1 MKISKKLER
10 ALSYAVGQ
18 RKIKG
23 WENFTGCIEVQH
35 NNGDRV
41 NCRSKEEIEKLVDS
55 LKGVDYEHIC

>member
-1 MKISKKLER
+1 MKISKKLEK

-23 WENFTGCIEVQH
+23 WENFAGCIEVQH

-41 NCRSKEEIEKLVDS
+41 NCRTKEEVEKMIDS

>member
-23 WENFTGCIEVQH
+23 WENFAGCIEVEFY
-35 NNGDRV
+35 NGDRQ
-41 NCRSKEEIEKLVDS
+41 NLRSKKEVEELIDS
-55 LKGVDYEHIC
+55 LKGVDYAV

>member
-10 ALSYAVGQ
+10 TLSYAVGQ

-41 NCRSKEEIEKLVDS
+41 NIRTKEEIEKLIDN
-55 LKGVDYEHIC
+55 LKGVDYEHI

>member
-10 ALSYAVGQ
+10 ALSYSVGQ

-23 WENFTGCIEVQH
+23 WENLAGCIEVQH
-35 NNGDRV
+35 NNGDRI
-41 NCRSKEEIEKLVDS
+41 NLRTKEEVEKMIDS